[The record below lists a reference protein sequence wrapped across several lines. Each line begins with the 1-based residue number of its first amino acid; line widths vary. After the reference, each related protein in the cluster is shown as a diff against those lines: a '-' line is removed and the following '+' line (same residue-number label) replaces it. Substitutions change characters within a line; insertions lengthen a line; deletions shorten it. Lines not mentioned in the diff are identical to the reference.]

1 MFLSLVSG
9 SSGNAAL
16 LKNADTTILIDCGL
30 SGKKLMGML
39 DGIGISCNEID
50 AMLITHEHID
60 HTMGAGV
67 ISRRFDIPIY
77 TTEKCFSDM
86 NIGVIRE
93 KNMNIIFA
101 DSDFSIGSVDIHS
114 FSISHDAANPVG
126 FSLVSDNKK
135 YSIATD
141 TGVMTDN
148 VFNAICG
155 SDYVMLEANHDVE
168 MLKCGEYP
176 FSLKQ
181 RILGEKGHLS
191 NDAAA
196 EVAVRL
202 LENNTKNIMLAH
214 LSDKNNMPDIAYNT
228 VCEKLKKC
236 GAVVGEDINL
246 KVARRYEVTSFI

>member
-9 SSGNAAL
+9 SSGNSAL

-30 SGKKLMGML
+30 SGKKLMEKL
-39 DGIGISCNEID
+39 DEIGVSCDEID

-67 ISRRFDIPIY
+67 ISRRFNIPIY
-77 TTEKCFSDM
+77 TTKECFS
-86 NIGVIRE
+86 
-93 KNMNIIFA
+93 NMNVGVLRDENINIIKP

-126 FSLVSDNKK
+126 YSLISDNKK

-141 TGVMTDN
+141 TGVMNDT
-148 VFNAICG
+148 VFNAISG
-155 SDYVMLEANHDVE
+155 SDYVMLEANHDVD
-168 MLKCGEYP
+168 MLMCGDYP
-176 FSLKQ
+176 FNLKK
-181 RILGEKGHLS
+181 RIIGEKGHLS

-196 EVAVRL
+196 EIAVKL

-228 VCEKLKKC
+228 VCDKLKKT
-236 GAVVGEDINL
+236 GAVVGKDVFL
-246 KVARRYEVTSFI
+246 KVAKRYEVTSFI